1 MEHLLKPVFFKAA
14 GLFCAAVIF
23 IALMAA
29 CSRAEPGISFWTM
42 RYVYYEEENGAVT
55 PRLAF
60 FALVNDEDGPEDIA
74 ELRLYND
81 FEGLLWTLKP
91 ENWTLHQEEKQTW
104 IGSHTLSM
112 AGSEAFPS
120 GQWRAV
126 IIDKGGDLSER
137 TFGFDTPKTS
147 KHPLPKLTIKDGNW
161 TLESQ
166 YPEDHLICYDGTGA
180 YLRTVRLHARA
191 GTIAGLGLPPET
203 HTVSYWG
210 EDTESATAVLTTQ
223 ASIR

>member
-1 MEHLLKPVFFKAA
+1 MKLIFPKYTVF
-14 GLFCAAVIF
+14 LYAAVIC
-23 IALMAA
+23 AVLAAA

-42 RYVYYEEENGAVT
+42 RFVYYEEETGAIT
-55 PRLAF
+55 PRIAF
-60 FALVNDEDGPEDIA
+60 FALVNDDDGPEDIA

-126 IIDKGGDLSER
+126 IIDKGGDFSER

-147 KHPLPKLTIKDGNW
+147 KHPQPKLTVKDGNW
-161 TLESQ
+161 NLESQ
-166 YPEDHLICYDGTGA
+166 YPEDHLLCYDTSGV
-180 YLRTVRLHARA
+180 YLRTVRLHART

-203 HTVSYWG
+203 HSVSYWG
-210 EDTESATAVLTTQ
+210 EDTESAIAVLSKQ
-223 ASIR
+223 IPLQ